1 MKKAQIATL
10 LLTSMLF
17 LSAYPQDVRKE
28 KGSIEWLRDKTRI
41 EWRNDTVNTD
51 KKSLAEELR
60 IGVEAGAGI
69 TRVFSSNLSQ
79 PFRINESAGLF
90 LNLNEGGFLFETG
103 LKWHRRNYHLTG
115 FIPQY
120 SRTMVSAQLNPNYL
134 EIPLMAGGMLKLA
147 DSNKAD
153 IRIGLKI
160 GMYFACGISGN
171 GSILSKDNSGNKT
184 LSDVDNIFKKSHNFD
199 PLKRFDT
206 GGKAGIDL
214 YINRWKI
221 GFEYTRGWIDINK
234 SFDRHVKTKSFDFT
248 IGYTFGYRLN
258 KR

>member
-41 EWRNDTVNTD
+41 VWRNDTVNTD

-103 LKWHRRNYHLTG
+103 LKWHRRNYYLTG

-120 SRTMVSAQLNPNYL
+120 SPIMISAQLNPT
-134 EIPLMAGGMLKLA
+134 
-147 DSNKAD
+147 
-153 IRIGLKI
+153 
-160 GMYFACGISGN
+160 IS
-171 GSILSKDNSGNKT
+171 KY
-184 LSDVDNIFKKSHNFD
+184 H
-199 PLKRFDT
+199 
-206 GGKAGIDL
+206 
-214 YINRWKI
+214 
-221 GFEYTRGWIDINK
+221 
-234 SFDRHVKTKSFDFT
+234 
-248 IGYTFGYRLN
+248 
-258 KR
+258 